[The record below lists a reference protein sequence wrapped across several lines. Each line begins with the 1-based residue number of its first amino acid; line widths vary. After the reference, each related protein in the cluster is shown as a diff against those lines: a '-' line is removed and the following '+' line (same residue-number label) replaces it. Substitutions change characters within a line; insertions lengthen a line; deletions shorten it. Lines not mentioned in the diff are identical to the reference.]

1 MNGALTDWM
10 ATWVTSG
17 KLVDA
22 IIVITLLETA
32 ALLTYHYQ
40 TKRGLKPRD
49 YLLNIASGLCL
60 MLALRCTL
68 TGAAWYFMA
77 LWLMAAGLAHMVDIA
92 MRLQQRRQAS

>member
-1 MNGALTDWM
+1 M